1 MKSAGHATEATRGS
15 KVAAVMR
22 WEQHEYERRT
32 APRTGLRMANAGEK
46 SAREEIGA
54 PRRMVGNVECREISW
69 SDKSARLAGD
79 AYVRE
84 TEKER

>member
-1 MKSAGHATEATRGS
+1 MKSAGHATETTRGL

-32 APRTGLRMANAGEK
+32 APRTGLRMANVGEK

-54 PRRMVGNVECREISW
+54 PRRMAGTL
-69 SDKSARLAGD
+69 SA
-79 AYVRE
+79 
-84 TEKER
+84 EK